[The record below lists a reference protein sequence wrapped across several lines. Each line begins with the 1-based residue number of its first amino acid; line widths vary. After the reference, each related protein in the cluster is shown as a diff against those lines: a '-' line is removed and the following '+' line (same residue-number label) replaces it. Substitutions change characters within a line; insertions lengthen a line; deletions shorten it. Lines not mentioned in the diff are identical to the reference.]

1 MKKIFKVVPPP
12 AILDWVLTIMCFIAL
27 VLLIAL
33 VVRDIV
39 RPFDVELIKHLNLLA
54 SQR

>member
-1 MKKIFKVVPPP
+1 MKKIFKVVTPPP
-12 AILDWVLTIMCFIAL
+12 ILDWILTIMCFIAL

-33 VVRDIV
+33 VIWDIV
-39 RPFDVELIKHLNLLA
+39 RPFDVELIKHLNFLA